1 MATIRDFSQLAAGT
15 RVRCPPGTVH
25 VCPRCGGSSWHN
37 YRYVPDAPVVGCGTC
52 GFLVYLTTA
61 YFSARNNEIQEVKIR
76 G

>member
-1 MATIRDFSQLAAGT
+1 MPAPSPSSLT
-15 RVRCPPGTVH
+15 RTEKPPNL
-25 VCPRCGGSSWHN
+25 CPRCGGSSWHN

-52 GFLVYLTTA
+52 GFLVYLTKA